1 MRFLL
6 SFGLRFTG
14 GLCDPSPS
22 FLEICFW
29 SSFCGWGLGFVWLG
43 YEPYG
48 YMWPFLRDEGHF
60 VANLQ
65 ARQTGKT
72 FNGMAKLLWIGFRYP
87 GSEILVTA
95 PKFDQAKNVAFKAL
109 GEHLERMRGLEIT

>member
-1 MRFLL
+1 M
-6 SFGLRFTG
+6 SLRKLRKRVREESTRHRG
-14 GLCDPSPS
+14 PSTSRVLPGDVV
-22 FLEICFW
+22 E
-29 SSFCGWGLGFVWLG
+29 FCRGWLG

-72 FNGMAKLLWIGFRYP
+72 FNGMAKLCLLYTSPSPRDRQR
-87 GSEILVTA
+87 S
-95 PKFDQAKNVAFKAL
+95 
-109 GEHLERMRGLEIT
+109 RMPSSA